1 MTWFD
6 SFELRGREKRAG
18 EYVRRLQ
25 KEFAEEQEREYEEG
39 KKKWLF

>member
-6 SFELRGREKRAG
+6 SFEAREREKHAG

-25 KEFAEEQEREYEEG
+25 KEFVKEQEMEYDGE
-39 KKKWLF
+39 